1 MNLSNQIKEL
11 RKREGFSQE
20 ALAERIYVSRQT
32 ISNWETERSYPD
44 VQSLLMLS
52 VLFDVSLDELIK
64 GDLEMMKKEVDAH
77 KMNIGGWVM
86 VGALVLGLVSSLPLY
101 DHFGLIGII
110 PSLVLVAISLG
121 AALVVEKIK
130 KKHNVQTYSEILAFT
145 EGKPV
150 DEEKSRRERSRLKRT
165 KVLQVLVSGLTG
177 ALFFL
182 LVDWV
187 YTTIFK

>member
-165 KVLQVLVSGLTG
+165 KVLQVLVSGLIG